1 MFNTSST
8 QPYCPR
14 SIRNRNLGNL
24 RAGSRWY
31 GLVGVDD
38 DGFCIFN
45 TYVDGVRACVKLLN
59 TYRLRGYDTISS
71 IIQHYAPSNENNTL
85 NYIRAVVDKTGL
97 DPDKKL
103 WRTDYQSVIL
113 SIFEIESGYSL
124 KSLETVCLH
133 YSQVSSLNLSAVV
146 DTYVDIFFPQDL

>member
-1 MFNTSST
+1 MFKSPST
-8 QPYCPR
+8 QPYLPR

-24 RAGSRWY
+24 RSGSLWF
-31 GLVGVDD
+31 GLFGVDG

-45 TYVDGVRACVKLLN
+45 TYDDGVRACVKLLN
-59 TYRLRGYDTISS
+59 TYRLSGYRTIST

-85 NYIRAVVDKTGL
+85 GYIRAVSDKTGL

-103 WRTDYQSVIL
+103 CKTDYQSVIL

-124 KSLETVCLH
+124 ESLQNACLH
-133 YSQVSSLNLSAVV
+133 YSQTSLNLPVIV
-146 DTYVDIFFPQDL
+146 DTYVDIFFPQD